1 MKFGMAKGLSVLIAL
16 GLASGAALAGDRAG
30 GVDVAGMDRQI
41 LPGNDFEAYANGGW
55 RRTAQI
61 PAAYPMTGVFL
72 DVYKESVRRTG
83 QLVREAAS
91 SHASADS
98 NAGKVAAAYAAFMD
112 TAAIEKA
119 GLKPLQSERAAI
131 DAVHDLASLSALFG
145 SQLRAD
151 VDPINATHFHTS
163 HLFGLFVAE
172 NLAQPEQELG
182 YLMQGGLG
190 LPERDYYLSQTPSM
204 QAIRK
209 AYRTYV
215 TALLGQAGVAQPAAA
230 AERVLALE
238 TRIAQAQVSLVQSQD
253 VHAVSAPWPLASFSQ
268 QAPGLDWPAF
278 FQAAGLAGQPALAAW
293 QPQAVRQLSALV
305 AAVPLAD
312 WKQYLWF
319 QALNRDAGLLPA
331 RYADLAFGFYGKTLS
346 GVSQQRPR
354 EQRAVDAVSSDLGDA
369 VGQLYV
375 QKYFPASSKAAVQ
388 TLVGNLLKAFDER
401 IDGLEWMTPAT
412 RAHAKAKIA
421 TLKVGVGY
429 PEHWR
434 GYAGLAIKP
443 DDALG
448 NHLRAEAFEYR
459 HQLAKLGRPADRGE
473 WWMTPQTVN
482 AVNLPLQNALNFP
495 AAILVPPFF
504 DPKADP
510 AANYGAI
517 GAIIGH
523 EISHSFDNTGAEF
536 DEHGKLANWWTPSDQ
551 AHFQAASQKLAR
563 QYDAY
568 QVLPGLHVNGQQ
580 TLGENIADV
589 SGLTIAWL
597 AYHHALN
604 DRPAPVLGGLSGDQR
619 FFLAFAQAW
628 RSKEREQ
635 ALRQGLATDVHAPA
649 AFRAQT
655 VRNIDAW
662 YPAFDVKPGQSLYLA
677 PQDRVRIW

>member
-1 MKFGMAKGLSVLIAL
+1 MKWGMTKGLSALIAL
-16 GLASGAALAGDRAG
+16 GLASTAVQAAERIG
-30 GVDVAGMDRQI
+30 GIDVAGMDRQVQ
-41 LPGNDFEAYANGGW
+41 PGNDFEAYANGGW
-55 RRTAQI
+55 RKTAQI

-72 DVYKESVRRTG
+72 DVYKESVQRTG
-83 QLVREAAS
+83 ALVRGAAAA
-91 SHASADS
+91 HPAADS
-98 NAGKVAAAYAAFMD
+98 NAGKVAADYAAFMN
-112 TAAIEKA
+112 TAAIERS
-119 GLKPLQSERAAI
+119 GLQPLQAQHAAI
-131 DAVHDLASLSALFG
+131 ESVHDVASLSALFG

-163 HLFGLFVAE
+163 HLFGLFVAQ
-172 NLAQPEQELG
+172 NLSDPSHELG
-182 YLMQGGLG
+182 YLLQGGLA
-190 LPERDYYLSQTPSM
+190 LPDRDYYLSPTPAM
-204 QAIRK
+204 AAIRN
-209 AYRTYV
+209 AYLGYV
-215 TALLGQAGVAQPAAA
+215 TALLKTAGVAQPASVAR
-230 AERVLALE
+230 EVVDLE

-253 VHAVSAPWPLASFSQ
+253 VHAVSAAWPLASFAQ
-268 QAPGLDWPAF
+268 QAPGIDWPAF
-278 FQAAGLAGQPALAAW
+278 FEAAGLSGQPALAAW
-293 QPQAVRQLSALV
+293 QPQAVKQLSALV
-305 AAVPLAD
+305 TEVPLAT
-312 WKQYLWF
+312 WKHYLWF
-319 QALNRDAGLLPA
+319 EALNRNASLLPKA
-331 RYADLAFGFYGKTLS
+331 YADLSFGFFGKTLS

-354 EQRAVDAVSSDLGDA
+354 DQRAVEAVSGDLSDA

-375 QKYFPASSKAAVQ
+375 KQYFPASSKAAVQ
-388 TLVGNLLKAFDER
+388 ALVGNLLKAFNAR
-401 IDGLEWMTPAT
+401 IDGLTWMTPAT

-434 GYAGLAIKP
+434 DYAGLEIDPK
-443 DDALG
+443 DALG
-448 NHLRAEAFEYR
+448 NHLRAETFEY
-459 HQLAKLGRPADRGE
+459 HYQLAKLDRPADRGE
-473 WWMTPQTVN
+473 WWMSPQTVN

-536 DEHGKLANWWTPSDQ
+536 DENGKLANWWTPADQ
-551 AHFQAASQKLAR
+551 AHFKAASQKLVQ

-597 AYHHALN
+597 AYRHALH
-604 DRPAPVLGGLSGDQR
+604 DQPAPMLGGMTGDQR

-635 ALRQGLATDVHAPA
+635 ALRQGIATDVHAPA
-649 AFRAQT
+649 AFRAET

-662 YPAFDVKPGQSLYLA
+662 YQAFDIKPGQQLYLA
-677 PQDRVRIW
+677 PQDRVKIW

>member
-1 MKFGMAKGLSVLIAL
+1 MKSGMAKGLSVLIAL
-16 GLASGAALAGDRAG
+16 GLASGAAQAVERVG
-30 GVDVAGMDRQI
+30 GIDVAGMDKQI

-55 RRTAQI
+55 RKTAQI

-83 QLVREAAS
+83 QLVRDAAGA
-91 SHASADS
+91 HAPADTT
-98 NAGKVAAAYAAFMD
+98 AGKVAAGYAAYMN

-119 GLKPLQSERAAI
+119 GLQPLQAEHAAI
-131 DAVHDLASLSALFG
+131 DSVHDLASLSALFG
-145 SQLRAD
+145 RQLRAD
-151 VDPINATHFHTS
+151 VDPVNATHFHTS
-163 HLFGLFVAE
+163 HLFGLFVAQ
-172 NLAQPEQELG
+172 NLGNPSQELG
-182 YLMQGGLG
+182 YLLQGGLG
-190 LPERDYYLSQTPSM
+190 LPDRDYYLSATPAM
-204 QAIRK
+204 QSIRK
-209 AYRTYV
+209 AYLGYV
-215 TALLGQAGVAQPAAA
+215 TALLKAAGVQQPATAA
-230 AERVLALE
+230 QGVVALE

-253 VHAVSAPWPLASFSQ
+253 VHAVSAPWPLASFPQ
-268 QAPGLDWPAF
+268 QAPGIDWPAF
-278 FQAAGLAGQPALAAW
+278 FQAAGLGDQPAVAAW
-293 QPQAVRQLSALV
+293 QPQAIRQLSALV
-305 AAVPLAD
+305 ASVPVAS

-319 QALNRDAGLLPA
+319 EALNRNAGLLPKT
-331 RYADLAFGFYGKTLS
+331 YADLSFGFYGKTLS

-354 EQRAVDAVSSDLGDA
+354 DQRAVDAVSSDLGDA

-375 QKYFPASSKAAVQ
+375 QKFFPASSKAAVQ
-388 TLVGNLLKAFDER
+388 TLVGHLLQAFDAR
-401 IDGLEWMTPAT
+401 IDTLDWMTPAT

-434 GYAGLAIKP
+434 DYASLTIKP

-459 HQLAKLGRPADRGE
+459 HQLAKLGKPADRGE

-536 DEHGKLANWWTPSDQ
+536 DENGKLANWWTPSDQ
-551 AHFQAASQKLAR
+551 AHFRAASQKLAR

-589 SGLTIAWL
+589 SGLTISWL
-597 AYHHALN
+597 AYHHALQN
-604 DRPAPVLGGLSGDQR
+604 RPAPVLGGMSGDQR

-649 AFRAQT
+649 AFRALT

-662 YPAFDVKPGQSLYLA
+662 YPAFQVKPGQKLYLA
-677 PQDRVRIW
+677 PQDRVKIW